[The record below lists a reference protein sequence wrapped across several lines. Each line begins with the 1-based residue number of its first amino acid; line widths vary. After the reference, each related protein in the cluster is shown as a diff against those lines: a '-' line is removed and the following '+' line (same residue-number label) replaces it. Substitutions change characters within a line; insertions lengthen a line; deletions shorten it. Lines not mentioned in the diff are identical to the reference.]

1 MLLLRETGVI
11 FIFEVDESTNWNW
24 KIDIT
29 RVYIRVDCVIFVD
42 KKNRRETNNWM
53 LAIELFEKSIF

>member
-24 KIDIT
+24 KIGIT
-29 RVYIRVDCVIFVD
+29 RVYTSRLCYIR
-42 KKNRRETNNWM
+42 R
-53 LAIELFEKSIF
+53 